1 MENPAVSSPSHDSGR
16 ESSHGNF
23 LGERRIK
30 IALGIAVV
38 EGLLVVVN
46 VIPEWAVFVVA
57 VGATIYWWMSGRH
70 ASSPSVRQ
78 ASWILAASQI
88 FLMVVPLFFI
98 FFKTVAYV
106 ALAFLAVVALV
117 SLSPERARS

>member
-1 MENPAVSSPSHDSGR
+1 MENPAVTSPGP
-16 ESSHGNF
+16 GTF
-23 LGERRIK
+23 LAERRIK

-57 VGATIYWWMSGRH
+57 VAAAIYWWMSGRH
-70 ASSPSVRQ
+70 SNSPTVRQ
-78 ASWILAASQI
+78 GSWILATSQI
-88 FLMVVPLFFI
+88 FLMAVPLFFI

-106 ALAFLAVVALV
+106 ALAILAIVALFF
-117 SLSPERARS
+117 LFTDHERSS

>member
-1 MENPAVSSPSHDSGR
+1 MENPAVSSPTQGNPSR
-16 ESSHGNF
+16 GNF

-46 VIPEWAVFVVA
+46 VIPEWAVFVAAVA
-57 VGATIYWWMSGRH
+57 AAAYWWMSGRH
-70 ASSPSVRQ
+70 SSSPSVRQ

-88 FLMVVPLFFI
+88 FLMAVPLFFI

-106 ALAFLAVVALV
+106 ALAILAIVALV
-117 SLSPERARS
+117 FLFTERDHSG

>member
-1 MENPAVSSPSHDSGR
+1 MENPAVSSPSH

-30 IALGIAVV
+30 IALGIDVID
-38 EGLLVVVN
+38 GLLVVVN

-57 VGATIYWWMSGRH
+57 IGATIYWWMSGRN
-70 ASSPSVRQ
+70 ASSPMVRQ
-78 ASWILAASQI
+78 ASWILATSQI

-106 ALAFLAVVALV
+106 ALAILAVVALV
-117 SLSPERARS
+117 FLFTER

>member
-1 MENPAVSSPSHDSGR
+1 MTSPTQGNPSR
-16 ESSHGNF
+16 GNF
-23 LGERRIK
+23 LGQRRIK

-46 VIPEWAVFVVA
+46 VIPEWAVFVAAVA
-57 VGATIYWWMSGRH
+57 AAAYWWVSGRH
-70 ASSPSVRQ
+70 SSSPSVRQ

-88 FLMVVPLFFI
+88 FLMAVPLFFI

-106 ALAFLAVVALV
+106 ALAILAIVALV
-117 SLSPERARS
+117 FLFTERDHSG

>member
-1 MENPAVSSPSHDSGR
+1 MENPAVSSPGP
-16 ESSHGNF
+16 GNF
-23 LGERRIK
+23 LAERRIK

-38 EGLLVVVN
+38 EGLLVVIN

-57 VGATIYWWMSGRH
+57 VGATIYWWMSGRNA
-70 ASSPSVRQ
+70 ASPTVRQ
-78 ASWILAASQI
+78 GSWILAASQI

-106 ALAFLAVVALV
+106 ALAILAIVALIF
-117 SLSPERARS
+117 LFAEREHST

>member
-1 MENPAVSSPSHDSGR
+1 METPAVTTPGP
-16 ESSHGNF
+16 GTF
-23 LGERRIK
+23 LAERRIK

-57 VGATIYWWMSGRH
+57 VAATIYWWMAGRNH
-70 ASSPSVRQ
+70 SSSMVRQ

-88 FLMVVPLFFI
+88 FLRVVPLFFI

-106 ALAFLAVVALV
+106 ALAILAIVALV
-117 SLSPERARS
+117 FLFTERERS